1 MESLRLEGRNGQVTQ
16 GSYIL
21 FVDLEHPAIIRVG
34 SLGLFDFEEG
44 TYAYCG
50 SALNGLEGR
59 LARHFSDHRRKR
71 WHIDYLL
78 DEGRAMEALVIP
90 STARLECFLNRLVA
104 SMPGSREPVRG
115 FGSSDCRCSSHLH
128 LLSDSGASNL
138 RNIFSGMSVL
148 PINGMK

>member
-1 MESLRLEGRNGQVTQ
+1 MNSPCLNIGNGHVTR

-21 FVDLEHPAIIRVG
+21 LVDLERPATIRVG
-34 SLGLFDFEEG
+34 RLGLFDFEEG

-59 LARHFSDHRRKR
+59 LARHFSDHRRMR

-78 DEGRAMEALVIP
+78 DEGRAVEALVIP

-128 LLSDSGASNL
+128 LLSESGVSDL
-138 RNIFSGMSVL
+138 RNMFSGMSVL